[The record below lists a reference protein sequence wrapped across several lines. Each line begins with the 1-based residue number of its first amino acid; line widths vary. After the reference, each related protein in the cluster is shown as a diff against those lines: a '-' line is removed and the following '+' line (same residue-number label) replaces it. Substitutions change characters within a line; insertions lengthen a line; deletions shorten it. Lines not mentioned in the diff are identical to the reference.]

1 MVSLDSREV
10 ERVTARR
17 PLAGIV
23 FKSKFP
29 INSLLSDVVGTLE
42 KRGVVLA
49 GVVQSAIEA
58 PGKQHNNVCLTS
70 LRHGWE
76 IPVLQD
82 RGQLA
87 SGCRLDPQA
96 ITDVAGR
103 LAADL
108 DAGADLLVINR
119 FGRAE
124 SEGYGLRQL
133 LEKAIGSEIP
143 VLLAVREDYVD
154 DLTRFAQDLGEL
166 LPPDR
171 DDILTWCDAVCGQP

>member
-1 MVSLDSREV
+1 MVSLDTHEV
-10 ERVTARR
+10 ERVSARR

-23 FKSKFP
+23 FKSKYP
-29 INSLLSDVVGTLE
+29 INSLLRDVVDTLE
-42 KRGVVLA
+42 KRGTVLA
-49 GVVQSAIEA
+49 GVVQSASDA
-58 PGKQHNNVCLTS
+58 PGKRHYNVSLTS
-70 LRHGWE
+70 LRDGWE

-87 SGCRLDPQA
+87 AGCRLDPHA

-108 DAGADLLVINR
+108 DDGADLLVINR

-133 LEKAIGSEIP
+133 LEKAIASEIP

-166 LPPDR
+166 LPPER
-171 DDILTWCDAVCGQP
+171 DEVLTWWDAVSGR